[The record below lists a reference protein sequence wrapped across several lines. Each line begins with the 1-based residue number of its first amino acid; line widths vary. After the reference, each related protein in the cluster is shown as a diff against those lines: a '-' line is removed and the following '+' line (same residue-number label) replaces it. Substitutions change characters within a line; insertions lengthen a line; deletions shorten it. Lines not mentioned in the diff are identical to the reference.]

1 MKERTSALCFTVLYE
16 RESVVSRSSLRFDLS
31 KTQVKAVASDG
42 TIELADAMG
51 VAVEGTYTSARVMVS
66 AVGAMLN
73 TRSVG
78 NTAADLPDRLRG
90 LCDPKLC
97 HSHCGPLLAFML
109 DDHSLLDI

>member
-1 MKERTSALCFTVLYE
+1 M
-16 RESVVSRSSLRFDLS
+16 S
-31 KTQVKAVASDG
+31 KAQVKEVASDG
-42 TIELADAMG
+42 TKELADALG
-51 VAVEGTYTSARVMVS
+51 EAVDGTETSARVMAS

-97 HSHCGPLLAFML
+97 HSHFGLHLALTL
-109 DDHSLLDI
+109 DDYSLLDV